1 MSMADRVLLAQLDFD
16 QPEEPARFQ
25 RNWISECIWAF
36 REKMIAEYRTAEQI
50 AADDMIMAAAEEAE
64 GS

>member
-1 MSMADRVLLAQLDFD
+1 LQH
-16 QPEEPARFQ
+16 
-25 RNWISECIWAF
+25 NWTSERIWAF

-50 AADDMIMAAAEEAE
+50 AADDMIMVAAEEAE